1 MCLQNQNRLTKKC
14 QSDIINLSLYMKWA
28 DSVMTIKK
36 RLFISNTL
44 MLIIPALVSILMIFI
59 SVFLFMNL
67 FYKQFMDETVT
78 ENNLSHIHEL
88 LVEQSKEFLDSKE
101 DVSDSKL
108 YHTVEKYLSSQEM
121 KLEIY
126 DDTGIVCTIGDSNS
140 SQTEAVLVSAME
152 SLGGEGSISMD
163 GSYLYGE
170 KILVNG
176 ETYHVMIYSSSEI
189 QESQYNEFLVKNII
203 VILCIM
209 IIAAVIVTNRFL
221 TKFVFRKIEA
231 PLDIL
236 TNGVHQIRDGNLD
249 YRITY
254 IGNDEFQS
262 VCEDFNDMAARLNES
277 VKITQKDEQ
286 NRKELIAGISHNLRT
301 PLTSIKAYIEGL
313 LDGVAATPQMQQKY
327 MKTILTKVNDIDRMV
342 DKLFLFS
349 KLDLGDCP
357 FYPEKLNIGQEI
369 RSVITSNEKEY
380 REKGMQIFCK
390 DIPQDMEVYAD
401 PVQLRSAI
409 INILEN
415 SLKYKDSETVTV
427 KIYCENSAE
436 DVSVIIDDNGPGV
449 PPEAL
454 PKLFDVFYRSDPSRN
469 NPNKGS
475 GLGLAITAKILERFG
490 GSIHAENLQPKG
502 LRIIMTIPKE
512 GQHE

>member
-1 MCLQNQNRLTKKC
+1 
-14 QSDIINLSLYMKWA
+14 
-28 DSVMTIKK
+28 
-36 RLFISNTL
+36 